1 MGPPRRKIIGKEYE
15 HLMLLIKMS
24 EPIRESNNQRT
35 STEEYYIGGKYYD
48 VTYGWDDEPELEEVE
63 YNEEDLLRKN
73 RS

>member
-1 MGPPRRKIIGKEYE
+1 
-15 HLMLLIKMS
+15 MS